1 MKVNSLDID
10 IYFGDLFEEC
20 KNESEVEW
28 LKELLISSCECI
40 AEERLEELEGEE

>member
-1 MKVNSLDID
+1 MRVNRLDID

-20 KNESEVEW
+20 KNSSEVEW
-28 LKELLISSCECI
+28 LKDLLIYSCECR

>member
-1 MKVNSLDID
+1 MRVNSLDID

-20 KNESEVEW
+20 KNVKEVEW
-28 LKELLISSCECI
+28 LEDLLITLCECI